1 MTYRS
6 LLSLSTLGLRD
17 VRSGATLTG
26 YSKSTEVTLFT
37 SRLKPSDFDYLKNVS
52 VYQKN

>member
-1 MTYRS
+1 MTYS
-6 LLSLSTLGLRD
+6 FLLGLPTLGLRD
-17 VRSGATLTG
+17 VRSGATTIG

-37 SRLKPSDFDYLKNVS
+37 SRLKPSDFAYLKNVS